1 MPRAYKY
8 GAAVFLHN
16 NATTVVHHDDSTDG
30 KNDILDIGNVSA
42 VCERFCSVSG
52 HEMLK
57 CLYFYNQT
65 KSVNQ
70 SITRSCLSSR
80 ATSRS
85 NSNRACD
92 DR

>member
-1 MPRAYKY
+1 
-8 GAAVFLHN
+8 
-16 NATTVVHHDDSTDG
+16 
-30 KNDILDIGNVSA
+30 
-42 VCERFCSVSG
+42 
-52 HEMLK
+52 MLK

-92 DR
+92 DRWCPGIR